1 MFYFE
6 RGLYLQK
13 NKKTVDYTAL
23 DALVKRGQQGDKTAV
38 EALLMA
44 FKPMLWS
51 VVSRYVYNREEL
63 EDAYQAVSYT
73 HLDVYKRQV

>member
-51 VVSRYVYNREEL
+51 VVSRYV
-63 EDAYQAVSYT
+63 
-73 HLDVYKRQV
+73 